1 MLIHPSKAFAVSLS
15 LIPIHREDGQAL
27 VEFALVAPLLL
38 VILLGVL
45 SFGKAFNY
53 WNDANQLSAEG
64 ARFAA
69 VNRKPAPADPA
80 SLQQQIRLQGDTA
93 ELRDGGTSDVPTPS
107 QVCID
112 FPTATSKIGDPVRVT
127 MTFTYNWLPIL
138 DLGVSDTITTTAV
151 MRLES
156 LPTNFTAGCA

>member
-1 MLIHPSKAFAVSLS
+1 VSLS
-15 LIPIHREDGQAL
+15 PFPIHREDGQAL

-38 VILLGVL
+38 IILLGIL

-69 VNRKPAPADPA
+69 VNRKPAPANPA

-93 ELRDGGTSDVPTPS
+93 ELRNGGTSDVPTPS

-112 FPTATSKIGDPVRVT
+112 FPSTTSKIGDPVRVT

>member
-1 MLIHPSKAFAVSLS
+1 VSLS
-15 LIPIHREDGQAL
+15 PFPIHREDGQAL

-69 VNRKPAPADPA
+69 VNRKPAPANPA

-93 ELRDGGTSDVPTPS
+93 ELRNGGTSDVPTPS

-112 FPTATSKIGDPVRVT
+112 FPSTTSKIGDPVRVT

>member
-1 MLIHPSKAFAVSLS
+1 VSLS

>member
-1 MLIHPSKAFAVSLS
+1 MSRSSLS
-15 LIPIHREDGQAL
+15 LNREDGQAL

-38 VILLGVL
+38 IILLGIL

-69 VNRKPAPADPA
+69 VNRKPAPGDPA

-93 ELRDGGTSDVPTPS
+93 ELRNGGTSDVPTPS

-112 FPTATSKIGDPVRVT
+112 FPSTTAKIGDPVRVT

>member
-1 MLIHPSKAFAVSLS
+1 MSRSSLS
-15 LIPIHREDGQAL
+15 LNREDGQAL

-38 VILLGVL
+38 IILLGIL

-69 VNRKPAPADPA
+69 VNRKPAPGDPA

-93 ELRDGGTSDVPTPS
+93 ELRNGGTSDVPTPS

-112 FPTATSKIGDPVRVT
+112 FPSTTAKIGDPVRVT

-138 DLGVSDTITTTAV
+138 DLGVSDSITTTAV

>member
-1 MLIHPSKAFAVSLS
+1 MSRSPFSLN
-15 LIPIHREDGQAL
+15 REDGQAL

-38 VILLGVL
+38 IILLGIL

-69 VNRKPAPADPA
+69 VNRKPAPGDPA

-93 ELRDGGTSDVPTPS
+93 ELRNGGTSDVPTPS

-112 FPTATSKIGDPVRVT
+112 FPNTTSKIGDPVRVR

-138 DLGVSDTITTTAV
+138 DLGVSNTISTTAV

>member
-1 MLIHPSKAFAVSLS
+1 VPLS
-15 LIPIHREDGQAL
+15 PFPFHREDGQAL

-138 DLGVSDTITTTAV
+138 DLGVSDTITTSAV